1 MGIDRIEEVFK
12 WFKEMFDMR
21 GDLVETRA
29 VLDKIIDLEESY
41 QHMKRG
47 YVGQD
52 YELQNFT
59 NDYLNAF
66 KSQYVTFNIPPVG
79 SGPSGIFTLGNIGT
93 AGQQVNQNLHNVFI
107 GSATGAEPF

>member
-1 MGIDRIEEVFK
+1 MEIERIEEIFK
-12 WFKEMFDMR
+12 WFKEMFEMR
-21 GDLVETRA
+21 RDLIETRV
-29 VLDKIIDLEESY
+29 VLDKIIDLELSY

-66 KSQYVTFNIPPVG
+66 KSQYVTFGIPLVG
-79 SGPSGIFTLGNIGT
+79 GGPSGIFTLGNIHT
-93 AGQQVNQNLHNVFI
+93 AGQQVHQNLHNVFI